1 MSLLQNISNWLLSK
15 KESPKTDKQFF
26 SWNQLTKV
34 LIVAYDNQLSEIVDF
49 VTTCEKDHK
58 KVKVIII
65 YNGKPEQAPKPP
77 FDHILVDKKQF
88 SLFNIVSESF
98 VQPLNTESYD
108 ILINL
113 GKQDCMKSRS
123 ISKVVKAS
131 CKVGNCQDPIFDLII
146 DVDKTNNSHQF
157 LKQVVVYLHMIKTA

>member
-26 SWNQLTKV
+26 SWNQLSKV
-34 LIVAYDNQLSEIVDF
+34 LIIAYDNQLSEIVDF
-49 VTTCEKDHK
+49 VTTCEKENK
-58 KVKVIII
+58 KVKVLII
-65 YNGKPEQAPKPP
+65 YNGKPELAPKPP
-77 FDHILVDKKQF
+77 FEHVLMDKKQF

-98 VQPLNTESYD
+98 IQSLNAESYNM
-108 ILINL
+108 LIDL
-113 GKQDCMKSRS
+113 GKEDCVKSRS
-123 ISKVVKAS
+123 ISKLVKAS
-131 CKVGNCQDPIFDLII
+131 CKIGSFQDPIFDLII